1 MPLAKRIIPCLDID
15 RGRVV
20 KGVKFTG
27 LRGVG
32 DPAELAAY
40 YVDQG
45 ADELVLLDVTASVEG
60 RRTMVEVARRVAE
73 EISIPFTVGG
83 GIGSVED
90 ARMLLE
96 SGADKISVNTLA
108 VLKPASIAEISREF
122 GSQSTVVA
130 IDAKRNYAGGNLML
144 QDEHGRE
151 FWPEVYI
158 YSGRKP
164 TGLNAV
170 EWSRRAEELGAGEL
184 LVTSIDRDGTGLGY
198 DIPLLKA
205 IAESVSIPV
214 IASGG
219 ASRPE
224 HFLEAFKAGAD
235 AALAAS
241 MFHYRRYTIREVKDY
256 LRRAGIV
263 VRA

>member
-32 DPAELAAY
+32 DPVELAAY
-40 YVDQG
+40 YTAQG

-60 RRTMVEVARRVAE
+60 RKTMVEVARRVAE

-83 GIGSVED
+83 GVGSVED
-90 ARMLLE
+90 ARRLLE
-96 SGADKISVNTLA
+96 SGADKVSVNTLA
-108 VLKPASIAEISREF
+108 VLKPASIAAISREF

-130 IDAKRNYAGGNLML
+130 IDAKRNYTRGNPML
-144 QDEHGRE
+144 QDEQGRE

-158 YSGRKP
+158 YSGRKQ

-205 IAESVSIPV
+205 IAEAVSIPV